1 MALVIVHGLRGG
13 VGTTSLVANIAMGMA
28 QSGQS
33 VTVLDMAARSTMG
46 LHFGL
51 GPADRLPKFDAPSQ
65 ENLVIH
71 GVTLRDACAIAHS
84 GDLADGLAAGEIG
97 FDGDMLYIAD
107 IASADAAL
115 AERLRGHAALDLCV
129 MAPSGEC
136 LIGLPEAFDC
146 AGPNTA
152 FALNKADDTR
162 KLSRHAAVFTRE
174 LLGDRLLATVR
185 ADEAVAETAA
195 MMQPLARHAPA
206 SAALHDINALGLAI
220 AALAQT
226 QRATSPVPFE
236 APRNASNAA

>member
-13 VGTTSLVANIAMGMA
+13 VGTTSLVANIAIGLT
-28 QSGQS
+28 QSGLS

-51 GPADRLPKFDAPSQ
+51 GPADRLPKFDASVQ
-65 ENLVIH
+65 ENLVVH
-71 GVTLRDACAIAHS
+71 GVTLRDASAIAHS

-115 AERLRGHAALDLCV
+115 AEQLRCHAALDLCV
-129 MAPSGEC
+129 LAPSGEC
-136 LIGLPEAFDC
+136 LIGLPEVLDR

-162 KLSRHAAVFTRE
+162 KLSRHVAVFTRE
-174 LLGDRLLATVR
+174 LLGHRLFATVR
-185 ADEAVAETAA
+185 TDEAVVEAAA

-220 AALAQT
+220 TTLARPRTAAN
-226 QRATSPVPFE
+226 PVSFDQPH
-236 APRNASNAA
+236 NASNAA